1 MSRSWKD
8 PSLAAG
14 INQQLAMRRR
24 MLSRGA
30 TAVGWK
36 VGFGSPAAHEAMQI
50 TSPLVGYLT
59 SSTEFE
65 SGARVAIAGW
75 KQAMVE
81 FEVAVYMGE
90 DLVAGAR
97 EEDVRAAV
105 SAVGPAIELADVD
118 LPVEG
123 AAIEA
128 ILAGNIFHK
137 GVILG
142 EPDENRAGLDV
153 TDLVARVLI
162 DGQER
167 FTTRD
172 LQAMAGAHATAV
184 ATVANALSAGGE
196 MLRAGDVII
205 TGSIFPPIP
214 VTESTEST
222 ESTEFTFALE
232 PFDPISVVIDRFRG

>member
-1 MSRSWKD
+1 MSRSWED
-8 PSLAAG
+8 PSLGAG
-14 INQQLAMRRR
+14 INRQLAMRRR

-59 SSTEFE
+59 SSTAFE

-81 FEVAVYMGE
+81 FELAVYIGE

-105 SAVGPAIELADVD
+105 SALGPAIELADVD
-118 LPVEG
+118 LPVE
-123 AAIEA
+123 AAGVEA

-137 GVILG
+137 GMILG
-142 EPDENRAGLDV
+142 DPDENRAGLDI

-172 LQAMAGAHATAV
+172 LQAMAGAHTTAV

-214 VTESTEST
+214 VTESTE
-222 ESTEFTFALE
+222 FTFALE
-232 PFDPISVVIDRFRG
+232 PFDPISVEIERFRG

>member
-1 MSRSWKD
+1 MSRAWKD
-8 PSLAAG
+8 PRLAAG
-14 INQQLAMRRR
+14 MNRQLAMRRR

-30 TAVGWK
+30 KAVGWK
-36 VGFGSPAAHEAMQI
+36 VGFGSPEAHELMQI

-65 SGARVAIAGW
+65 SGAQVAITGW

-81 FEVAVYMGE
+81 FEVAVYIGK

-97 EEDVRAAV
+97 EEAVRAAV

-123 AAIEA
+123 AGIEA

-142 EPDENRAGLDV
+142 DPDENRAGLDV

-167 FTTRD
+167 LTTRD
-172 LQAMAGAHATAV
+172 LQAMAGAHTTAV
-184 ATVANALSAGGE
+184 STVANTLRAGGE

-214 VTESTEST
+214 VTESG
-222 ESTEFTFALE
+222 EFTFALE
-232 PFDPISVVIDRFRG
+232 PFDPISVEIERSRG